1 MNVQRLVLVISFC
14 LLVNIPLF
22 SFADNFSDGI
32 NATITPDN
40 KKAARI
46 FRVSAEEGDRNSQ
59 HSLGIML
66 YKGVGVK
73 QDYEEAF
80 KWLTLA
86 TEQGHSQAK
95 LDLSSMVYHN
105 KGIPKNY
112 IGKYK

>member
-1 MNVQRLVLVISFC
+1 
-14 LLVNIPLF
+14 
-22 SFADNFSDGI
+22 
-32 NATITPDN
+32 
-40 KKAARI
+40 
-46 FRVSAEEGDRNSQ
+46 
-59 HSLGIML
+59 ML

>member
-1 MNVQRLVLVISFC
+1 MHRLVLAISLC
-14 LLVNIPLF
+14 VLVSNPLF
-22 SFADNFSDGI
+22 SFADNFSDGV
-32 NATITPDN
+32 NAAITPDN

-59 HSLGIML
+59 HSLGVML

>member
-1 MNVQRLVLVISFC
+1 MNVQKLVLVISFC

-40 KKAARI
+40 KKATRI

-59 HSLGIML
+59 HSL
-66 YKGVGVK
+66 
-73 QDYEEAF
+73 
-80 KWLTLA
+80 
-86 TEQGHSQAK
+86 
-95 LDLSSMVYHN
+95 MVYHN